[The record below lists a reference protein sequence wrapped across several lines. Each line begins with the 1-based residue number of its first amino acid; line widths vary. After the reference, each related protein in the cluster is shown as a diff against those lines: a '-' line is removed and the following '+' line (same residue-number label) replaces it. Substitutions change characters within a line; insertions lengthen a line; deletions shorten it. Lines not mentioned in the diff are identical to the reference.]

1 MFHHLV
7 KIIIDSEN
15 CFQDLE
21 TESTHQNKPLT
32 TKDVNEMEKTLF
44 DMGSEIRYSHMF
56 LSIL

>member
-7 KIIIDSEN
+7 RIIMDEEN
-15 CFQDLE
+15 CFQDRE
-21 TESTHQNKPLT
+21 PDPPQKKPLT
-32 TKDVNEMEKTLF
+32 TQDVCEMEKAFF